1 MRMLCPVGYLVVPT
15 IWDFKSGVNEDA
27 VPVGYLVVP
36 TIWDLKSGINEDAVP
51 HGLSGGTYHMG
62 FKIWRQ

>member
-1 MRMLCPVGYLVVPT
+1 MRTLCPVGYV
-15 IWDFKSGVNEDA
+15 
-27 VPVGYLVVP
+27 VVP